1 MKNNLD
7 TAVRPIGP
15 AIKRGLLGVCP
26 ACGSGRLFR
35 AWLKPCDQ
43 CDNCHEDYTHQ
54 RADDLPAYL
63 VILLV
68 GHITVGGFMM
78 TDMVWLVSGWVH
90 LIIWV
95 PLTLILSLLLIQPV
109 KGGVIGLQWAMRMH
123 GFGGDEPRP
132 EGPL

>member
-1 MKNNLD
+1 MKDRD
-7 TAVRPIGP
+7 TAIRPVAP
-15 AIKRGLLGVCP
+15 AIKRGFLGSCP

-35 AWLKPCDQ
+35 AWLKSCDR
-43 CDNCHEDYTHQ
+43 CAACNEDYTHH

-78 TDMVWLVSGWVH
+78 TDMVWLVSSWVH
-90 LIIWV
+90 LGIWV

-123 GFGGDEPRP
+123 GFGGDEPKP
-132 EGPL
+132 EDPL